1 MSRCKTDRAAY
12 NVVQLMSLI
21 GLAAAAFIGTVFW
34 IVSPEAA
41 VALVGAA
48 RHHSAL
54 TIGLVAAGGQSVA
67 LVALF
72 FFGAE
77 LRRRWRWF
85 DRKCERARTGRL
97 GSEGTATSV
106 AVGAGLLGFPPVS
119 VTTTLLP
126 GVAPRPL
133 RLLPLVLALRLVRF
147 AVLAWAA
154 AIFGWH
160 LPW

>member
-1 MSRCKTDRAAY
+1 
-12 NVVQLMSLI
+12 MSLF

-41 VALVGAA
+41 AALVGAQ
-48 RHHSAL
+48 RRWSPL
-54 TIGLVAAGGQSVA
+54 TIGLVAAAGQSVA
-67 LVALF
+67 LVGLF

-85 DRKCERARTGRL
+85 DRKCERARTGSRL
-97 GSEGTATSV
+97 GMEGTATSV
-106 AVGAGLLGFPPVS
+106 AVAAGLLGFPPVS

-133 RLLPLVLALRLVRF
+133 RLLPLVLLLRFVRF
-147 AVLAWAA
+147 TALAWAA
-154 AIFGWH
+154 AAFGWH

>member
-1 MSRCKTDRAAY
+1 
-12 NVVQLMSLI
+12 MSLL

-41 VALVGAA
+41 VALAGAA

-54 TIGLVAAGGQSVA
+54 TIGLVAAAGQSVA
-67 LVALF
+67 LVGLF

-85 DRKCERARTGRL
+85 DRKCERARTGAL
-97 GSEGTATSV
+97 GTARTSTGV
-106 AVGAGLLGFPPVS
+106 AVTAGLLGFPPVS

-133 RLLPLVLALRLVRF
+133 RLLPLVLVLRLVRF
-147 AVLAWAA
+147 IALAWAA
-154 AIFGWH
+154 ALFGWH
-160 LPW
+160 LPWSR